1 LRVAAGSDTVASTSV
16 FPSAWGGSS
25 LPFRGVARDDTGIGA
40 GDVRG
45 RGAGGKDGSREV
57 DSVPPD
63 RDGSLQ
69 RVGREALLPAYSQ
82 CVTICDQVGTA
93 MLGVAMSSG
102 TGGGYWA
109 DKALP
114 SVFKHDLLKRYVPQF
129 GGMTGSQSLE
139 KRVVYLD
146 GYAGE
151 GRYENGDPASAE
163 IALRVASY
171 LQSKV
176 GLTLDCFFNESQPK
190 SYSRLQEV
198 VQGYQARGVSAQAHR
213 GEVDGILDHIVERA
227 QRVPLFLFLDPCGL
241 VLPQGRLVDVL
252 ARKRPH
258 RRPATELL
266 MNFSM
271 MAVWRLGGHVRS
283 PKGNENSLKRFDDVC
298 GGTWWRE
305 YFAEAVASRAKE
317 GAAEDAIEAVAAE
330 YAHRLQ
336 QHTGMHVQSVP
347 VSHSP
352 RKRAVYRLV
361 FATRSPYGLW
371 VFGDTVAR
379 ARTTWWQTLEERE
392 DDAALF
398 SMTSLSRPD
407 PKEIEAQAVPAIADN
422 LAALL
427 ARTGRPVKL
436 VDHTM
441 EVFGTFYGQIT
452 EPVVR
457 QAVRLLHEQGKTPS
471 NGVGV
476 KRTREITIYPG
487 NRAA

>member
-1 LRVAAGSDTVASTSV
+1 
-16 FPSAWGGSS
+16 
-25 LPFRGVARDDTGIGA
+25 
-40 GDVRG
+40 
-45 RGAGGKDGSREV
+45 
-57 DSVPPD
+57 
-63 RDGSLQ
+63 
-69 RVGREALLPAYSQ
+69 
-82 CVTICDQVGTA
+82 
-93 MLGVAMSSG
+93 MSSG

-114 SVFKHDLLKRYVPQF
+114 SVFKHDLLKRYLPQF
-129 GGMTGSQSLE
+129 GGMTGTQSHD

-171 LQSKV
+171 LRNRP
-176 GLTLDCFFNESQPK
+176 GLTLECFFSEPQAK
-190 SYSRLQEV
+190 SFDRLHEV
-198 VQGYQARGVSAQAHR
+198 VQHYLARGVRAHAHR
-213 GEVDGILDHIVERA
+213 GEVDGVLDQVVHRA
-227 QRVPLFLFLDPCGL
+227 VRAPLFLFLDPCGL
-241 VLPQGRLVDVL
+241 VLPQDRLVDVL

-258 RRPATELL
+258 KWPATELL

-283 PKGNENSLKRFDDVC
+283 PKGNEKSLQRFDDVC

-305 YFAEAVASRAKE
+305 YFADAVASRDKDD
-317 GAAEDAIEAVAAE
+317 AAADAIEAVAAE
-330 YAHRLQ
+330 YARRLEGR
-336 QHTGMHVQSVP
+336 TGMLLQSVP

-379 ARTTWWQTLEERE
+379 ARATWWETLEERE
-392 DDAALF
+392 EDDALF
-398 SMTSLSRPD
+398 SVASVTRPD
-407 PKEIEAQAVPAIADN
+407 PKEVEAKAVPEIAEN
-422 LAALL
+422 LAKLL
-427 ARTGRPVKL
+427 ARTRRPVKL
-436 VDHTM
+436 VDHTL
-441 EVFGTFYGQIT
+441 EVFGSFYGQVT

-457 QAVRLLHEQGKTPS
+457 QAVRLLHEQGRTPS

-476 KRTREITIYPG
+476 KKTREITLYPG
-487 NRAA
+487 NLVA